1 MKHSKQTTARIATI
15 LIALLSVTQG
25 VNANTT
31 GPNGESATPSKTV
44 AVPQSA
50 TAKLKG
56 KNYTAAMVWHESS
69 EFVDAVTA
77 GATDEFARF
86 GIDVSAVTSSNWD
99 SAKRKSDVETVMAK
113 KPNIILT
120 LPFDPPS
127 AAEAFKSARDS
138 GTKLVFL
145 SVTPEGFTYNK
156 DYAAIVTDDL
166 FQMGKQAADAM
177 AKALNGKGEIAWIY
191 HDANFYVTNQRDNAF
206 KATIEKDHPGIS
218 IIAEEGLADP
228 ARAEDI
234 ANALLLRHPNLDGI
248 YAPWTGPAEGVLAA
262 LRASGNKKT
271 KIVTLDLSDPLAL
284 DMLKNG
290 NVAAL
295 VADQAYEL
303 GRAMAA
309 AGILSLLGDSVPP
322 FVVAPAVTINPDN
335 IRQGYQDSQNRQ
347 PPKIIL
353 DAL

>member
-1 MKHSKQTTARIATI
+1 MFKSHFKKRFAVGLAVV
-15 LIALLSVTQG
+15 LSFAPAA
-25 VNANTT
+25 ANTV
-31 GPNGESATPSKTV
+31 GPNGEQATPSKNL
-44 AVPQSA
+44 AVPASA
-50 TAKLKG
+50 AAQLRGKG
-56 KNYTAAMVWHESS
+56 RTAAMVWHESS

-86 GIDVSAVTSSNWD
+86 GIDVTAVAASNWD
-99 SAKRKSDVETVMAK
+99 SAKRQSDVETVMAK
-113 KPNIILT
+113 KPDIILT

-127 AAEAFKSARDS
+127 AAAAFRAAKDS
-138 GTKLVFL
+138 GVKLVFL
-145 SVTPEGFTYNK
+145 SLTPEGFEHNR

-166 FQMGKQAADAM
+166 FEMGKQAADAM
-177 AKALNGKGEIAWIY
+177 AKAIGGKGKIAWIY

-206 KATIEKDHPGIS
+206 KATIEKNHPDID
-218 IIAEEGLADP
+218 IVAEEGLADP

-234 ANALLLRHPNLDGI
+234 ANALLLRHPDLDGI

-262 LRASGNKKT
+262 LRANGNGKT

-284 DMLKNG
+284 DMVKNG

-309 AGILSLLGDSVPP
+309 AGVLALLGRDVPP
-322 FVVAPAVTINPDN
+322 FVVAPAVTVTPDN
-335 IRQGYQDSQNRQ
+335 INAGYQESQNRQ
-347 PPKIIL
+347 PPQIVM